1 MFRSGKVAKHAA
13 NCKWQLGTS
22 SPPTMHNLHPGLGS
36 YEHVPTEL
44 VVFEGWRRAIDSH
57 LDAHDHARFVRAT
70 GTSIRELLDD
80 PAWRRSDPDHAAV
93 LARVMGNEKF
103 VPHALNAKGL
113 HALRAL
119 LAERMTHRRQRRS
132 PLARH
137 PWFERVHR
145 DGLLVLPNIRA
156 NLSADVRGEGMAAP
170 GGGRLEHPAM
180 ARFGGSVI
188 GGLLRSLSGYRYLD
202 LEGFD
207 DWARH
212 VHYRADAQTWM
223 HVDTFL
229 PTWKVWIFQETP
241 ARAGPFTFVRGSHR
255 NTEHKLRWLFNRSR
269 RYVSQQ
275 SLDELRNPNVN
286 AKRLPRVLPWSD
298 EVFGFDPAV
307 RVEGFEPGHSG
318 QADVLLR
325 QLGFEPPVPVVTQR
339 GWTLVIADTSG
350 LHSRGW
356 AQPGEVRISSVLRSS
371 LAGEDFMPRKNVFF
385 CERQPEEC

>member
-1 MFRSGKVAKHAA
+1 MFRSGKMPKHSAK
-13 NCKWQLGTS
+13 CKRPLRTS
-22 SPPTMHNLHPGLGS
+22 SPPTMHNLRPGLGA
-36 YEHVPTEL
+36 YERVPTECATI
-44 VVFEGWRRAIDSH
+44 EGWRHAIDSH
-57 LDAHDHARFVRAT
+57 LDVHDRTRFARAI
-70 GTSIRELLDD
+70 GTSIGELLDD
-80 PAWRRSDPDHAAV
+80 PAWRQADAAV

-137 PWFERVHR
+137 PWFERLHH
-145 DGLLVLPNIRA
+145 DGLLVVPNIRA
-156 NLSADVRGEGMAAP
+156 YLSGDMAA
-170 GGGRLEHPAM
+170 GGGRLAHPAM
-180 ARFGGSVI
+180 ARLGGSVI
-188 GGLLRSLSGYRYLD
+188 GGLLRNLSGYRHLD

-207 DWARH
+207 DWVHH

-229 PTWKVWIFQETP
+229 PTWKAWIFQETP
-241 ARAGPFTFVRGSHR
+241 ASAGPFMYVRGSFH
-255 NTEHKLRWLFNRSR
+255 NSEHKLRWLFNRSR

-298 EVFGFDPAV
+298 EAFGFDPAI
-307 RVEGFEPGHSG
+307 RVEGFEPGHDRRAG
-318 QADVLLR
+318 VLLR
-325 QLGFEPPVPVVTQR
+325 QLGFEPPMRVVTPK

-350 LHSRGW
+350 LHSRAW

-371 LAGEDFMPRKNVFF
+371 LAGEDFVPRKNPFF
-385 CERQPEEC
+385 CEQLPEQC